1 MEVDFLLLADGAQ
14 VAGDKL
20 YVLGGGWT
28 VLWGRSF
35 PINHTIAVAVG
46 IMVPWEETNQ
56 AHSVEILIL
65 SEDGNQIG
73 QPLVSG
79 QLEVGRPP
87 GIPPGTA
94 QRAMMAVSGPVSIES
109 PGRYEVVVRVNGENM
124 KHTAFTAVRRNS

>member
-28 VLWGRSF
+28 VLWGKSF
-35 PINHTIAVAVG
+35 PINHTLAVAVG
-46 IMVPWEETNQ
+46 IMVSWEETNQ
-56 AHSVEILIL
+56 RHSVEVVIL

-87 GIPPGTA
+87 GAVVGTA
-94 QRAMMAVSGPVSIES
+94 QRAMMAVSGPASIES
-109 PGRYEVVVRVNGENM
+109 PGRYEVIVRINSKDM
-124 KHTAFTAVRRNS
+124 KRTVFTAAQRQ